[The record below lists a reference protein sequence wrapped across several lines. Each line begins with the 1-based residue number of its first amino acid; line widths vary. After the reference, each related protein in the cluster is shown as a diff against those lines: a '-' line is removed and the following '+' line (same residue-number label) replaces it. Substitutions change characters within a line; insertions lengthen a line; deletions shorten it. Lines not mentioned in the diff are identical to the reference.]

1 MPPEDQTETLLLTLT
16 GADRPGVTRTLFD
29 TLATVH
35 PIVLDVEQ
43 IRRWAPALGHHVT
56 SIAIEDA
63 RHDVVLSLP
72 GPRQEVYRSL
82 GRWLGAW
89 VEA

>member
-43 IRRWAPALGHHVT
+43 TVTRLVRRRPGRPGERGQVTRLVLGVHE
-56 SIAIEDA
+56 EDA
-63 RHDVVLSLP
+63 RGIRTGDDGDGDPRP
-72 GPRQEVYRSL
+72 G
-82 GRWLGAW
+82 
-89 VEA
+89 